1 MIFKPV
7 TLTPAQ
13 TKSMDAARLAFMDIC
28 PFFAQI
34 YYSIGEEVFTR
45 DFPTACTDGK
55 RIYINPDYF
64 CQFKVLEQVFIL
76 AHEVDH
82 MVCGHP
88 VRMKHYAR
96 QGTVKGKPFDPS
108 WVNICMDYVINA
120 RLVSTK
126 VGTINPSWLLEPT
139 VTGEELWEDVYD
151 RLVQPPPP
159 QPPPPQP
166 PPPQPPPPPQGGQNP
181 SQPPPPPPPP
191 QGSTPKSTG
200 KSLKGAKG
208 DPVAD
213 AQGGAFDRVLEPA
226 DNLPSDHEIKEAVA
240 RAAAVAKAMGKLPA
254 EFQRLV
260 DEILDPQI
268 DWREHI
274 RLVLTGKVG
283 NNAETWAKPN
293 RRRLALNPL
302 VIIPGKRGYGCELVV
317 VGVDTSGS
325 IAEREFDAFFAEVGG
340 ILNAVRPKRIV
351 VIGCDAEVSQVDEV
365 RSLDEFQLLRSKGIK
380 GGGGTDFNPVF
391 DYVRENNLQPE
402 TLVYLTDGY
411 GVFPDTKPAYPT
423 IWAMT
428 TDEQVPWGDVVRIK
442 VS

>member
-7 TLTPAQ
+7 TLTQAQ

-28 PFFAQI
+28 PFFAQV

-82 MVCGHP
+82 MVCSHP

-96 QGTVKGKPFDPS
+96 QGTVKGKPFDPN

-120 RLVSTK
+120 RLVRTG
-126 VGTINPSWLLEPT
+126 VGTINPSWLLEPS

-151 RLVQPPPP
+151 RLYNPPPP
-159 QPPPPQP
+159 TPQ
-166 PPPQPPPPPQGGQNP
+166 PPPQGGQGSP
-181 SQPPPPPPPP
+181 QPPP
-191 QGSTPKSTG
+191 QGKTPKSTG

-213 AQGGAFDRVLEPA
+213 AQGGAFDQVLEPA
-226 DNLPSDHEIKEAVA
+226 EDLPSDHEIKEAVA
-240 RAAAVAKAMGKLPA
+240 RAAALAKAMGKLPA
-254 EFQRLV
+254 DFQRLV

-325 IAEREFDAFFAEVGG
+325 IAERELSAFFAEVGG

-365 RSLDEFQLLRSKGIK
+365 RSLDEFQLLRSKGIR
-380 GGGGTDFNPVF
+380 GGGGTDFRPVF
-391 DYVRENNLQPE
+391 DYVRDNNLQPE

-411 GVFPDTKPAYPT
+411 GAFPDTKPAYPT

-428 TDEQVPWGDVVRIK
+428 TDEKAPWGDVVRIK